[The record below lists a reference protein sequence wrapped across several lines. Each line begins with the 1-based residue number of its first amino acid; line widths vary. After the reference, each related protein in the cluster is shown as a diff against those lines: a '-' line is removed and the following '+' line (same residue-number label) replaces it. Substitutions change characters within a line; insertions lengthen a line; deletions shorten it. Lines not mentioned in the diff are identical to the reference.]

1 MDLTYVVSAVS
12 IYSSSV
18 QGFCFLVI
26 LCRKSLEVFWEF
38 SAELWVVCNS
48 ETLNEQQQ
56 VICQQILAVVSKQ
69 DCTLPE
75 VFFFSVFDSNLVN
88 EVIRKYLLSMLSL
101 KKNDRSP
108 IETIT
113 EIPMV
118 SIKIP
123 L

>member
-1 MDLTYVVSAVS
+1 M
-12 IYSSSV
+12 
-18 QGFCFLVI
+18 
-26 LCRKSLEVFWEF
+26 
-38 SAELWVVCNS
+38 VCNS

-69 DCTLPE
+69 DCTL
-75 VFFFSVFDSNLVN
+75 FLT
-88 EVIRKYLLSMLSL
+88 VIWSMYNKKVLIKHALLDK

>member
-56 VICQQILAVVSKQ
+56 VICPQILAVVSKQ
-69 DCTLPE
+69 DCTL
-75 VFFFSVFDSNLVN
+75 FLT
-88 EVIRKYLLSMLSL
+88 VIWSMYNKKVLIKHALLD
-101 KKNDRSP
+101 KKT
-108 IETIT
+108 IEAQ
-113 EIPMV
+113 
-118 SIKIP
+118 
-123 L
+123 